1 MQNNNRVQ
9 QMGCLVGAG
18 VAAFFGV
25 MPLAVRT
32 MCTASTNVQGCL
44 AGVDSTIVNC
54 YIPSFFVAAGA
65 LALLAK
71 QAGNSNNITPNTAP
85 AVSGDIVSVQPNH
98 EYMRPNMV

>member
-9 QMGCLVGAG
+9 QVGFLVGAG
-18 VAAFFGV
+18 VTAFFGV

-54 YIPSFFVAAGA
+54 YIPSFFVAAA
-65 LALLAK
+65 SLAFLAK
-71 QAGNSNNITPNTAP
+71 QAGNSNNVTPNTAP
-85 AVSGDIVSVQPNH
+85 AVSGDIVSAQPNH
-98 EYMRPNMV
+98 ENMGLNMV